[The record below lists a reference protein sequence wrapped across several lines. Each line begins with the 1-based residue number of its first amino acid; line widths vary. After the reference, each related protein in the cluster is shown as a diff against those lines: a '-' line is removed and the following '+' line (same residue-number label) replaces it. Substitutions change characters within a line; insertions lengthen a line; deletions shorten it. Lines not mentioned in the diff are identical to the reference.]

1 MYLQTLNRA
10 NKPHPLVTNLGSGIT
25 QINGLIPR
33 KSIYSSQSSYQRTC
47 HWVSR
52 QSLDLSSP
60 PPLSPTNTLINTSI
74 SSPSDD
80 DDDDNDDDI
89 PLSSLC
95 ATFNVSLL
103 IDEEEEG
110 DDELV
115 PIACLNDTPLLS
127 AAEKY
132 KAKVKARL
140 QL

>member
-1 MYLQTLNRA
+1 MYLQKLNRV
-10 NKPHPLVTNLGSGIT
+10 NKPHPLVTKKEENLGSGIT
-25 QINGLIPR
+25 HINGSTPR
-33 KSIYSSQSSYQRTC
+33 KNIYCSQLSYQRTC

-60 PPLSPTNTLINTSI
+60 PPLSPTNTWINTSI
-74 SSPSDD
+74 SSSSDD
-80 DDDDNDDDI
+80 DDDI

-115 PIACLNDTPLLS
+115 PIACLNETPLLS